1 MLRELTRSHHV
12 FTTFTKIEYGTA
24 PEAWILARNSRGTQM
39 IAEAGN
45 DAEAAQAWAE
55 QQVNL

>member
-1 MLRELTRSHHV
+1 M
-12 FTTFTKIEYGTA
+12 

-55 QQVNL
+55 QQVRTYLVTGLQLGLGL